1 MSRSFILIFDK
12 ILQRFTIYHALSVW
26 CMAFTMQINYNISK
40 NSICKCEFLP
50 SHALLLF
57 VMSNMGM
64 IPRWSGGRNKGRA
77 RPGLTVFTSSL
88 VLLSA
93 LISVQCWHPTTTTTP
108 PKTSDL
114 TQCQANQPIS
124 KYNKISNSWPHLQV
138 RTVFSVNWQNC

>member
-64 IPRWSGGRNKGRA
+64 IPRWSGEKQRQSPAWTDCVYIQSSFTLRSDQCSV
-77 RPGLTVFTSSL
+77 LTPS
-88 VLLSA
+88 
-93 LISVQCWHPTTTTTP
+93 HHHNTTQDP
-108 PKTSDL
+108 RPKTSPSAKPTNQYQNIIRYLTVDL
-114 TQCQANQPIS
+114 ICKFGQ
-124 KYNKISNSWPHLQV
+124 
-138 RTVFSVNWQNC
+138 FSL